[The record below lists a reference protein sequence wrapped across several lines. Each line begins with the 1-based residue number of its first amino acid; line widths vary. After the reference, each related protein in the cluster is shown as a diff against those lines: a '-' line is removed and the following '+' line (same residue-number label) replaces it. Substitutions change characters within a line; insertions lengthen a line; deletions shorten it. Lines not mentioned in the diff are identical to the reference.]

1 MRKKDLIK
9 DNRNKRALVCIMRNL
24 SSTAMSFYDSSS
36 SLGAEATYLALDKTA
51 RLECLCKPPLLKPNQ
66 ADAASTAKAT
76 HPQFSLFLE
85 ITSSEQGGRGAA
97 L

>member
-1 MRKKDLIK
+1 MNDP
-9 DNRNKRALVCIMRNL
+9 LVCIMRNL
-24 SSTAMSFYDSSS
+24 SGNPL
-36 SLGAEATYLALDKTA
+36 SLGDPSITIGAEATYLALNKTA

-76 HPQFSLFLE
+76 HPQFSLFFK
-85 ITSSEQGGRGAA
+85 ITRSEQGGRGAA